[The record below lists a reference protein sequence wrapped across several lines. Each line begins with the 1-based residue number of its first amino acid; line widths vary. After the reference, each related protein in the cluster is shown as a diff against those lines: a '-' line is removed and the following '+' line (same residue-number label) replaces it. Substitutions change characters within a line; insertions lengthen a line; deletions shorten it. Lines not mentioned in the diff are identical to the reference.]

1 MNRKRNQVVVLL
13 SVLCGIGI
21 CPSPVSA
28 GDITGGANVLPNNA
42 KLAVSNKDALQ
53 VVAPQSST
61 DADEMELDTDEDPED
76 AKVLVSGHGVFLG
89 KTASTIKKSDKQ
101 FILSLEPGTVLE
113 GSINNADGDPF
124 LNQEILTLV
133 KSALENNANSRNA
146 DKAVRRYSTAASKT
160 AAKSKDAINIIVP
173 YRGFES
179 SSEAGDIILEEKLKL
194 KSLAAAEW
202 AKQKELDDTQLN
214 VASSMMEA
222 AMGFGTKDENQQLK
236 MLMRAHKKLS
246 DLVGTDLAQDTVSK
260 LAAWKKRIAEPKGI
274 FEAELWAPA
283 EQEEKIKALVEAAS
297 KRDAVML
304 KIEKTVKKY
313 NHKSKAAMAA
323 GKIIE
328 GGLGA
333 ACLVPSFVGPG
344 AQVALTAYEMA
355 TGGSEENK
363 LLRQIYLGK
372 RRESRM
378 RMLERKAQLALH
390 NYEVGKASHNLVLM
404 AVSESILDEMA
415 GEAVS
420 GQVLGADII

>member
-1 MNRKRNQVVVLL
+1 MNRKHNQFGILLSILCGVGFCASPAIAGDLAGSTSAVANSAKVAVNSNSATQVVT
-13 SVLCGIGI
+13 
-21 CPSPVSA
+21 PAADVS
-28 GDITGGANVLPNNA
+28 
-42 KLAVSNKDALQ
+42 
-53 VVAPQSST
+53 
-61 DADEMELDTDEDPED
+61 DELEFDTEDDPEE
-76 AKVLVSGHGVFLG
+76 AKVLVSGHGIFLG
-89 KTASTIKKSDKQ
+89 KTPSTIKKSDKS
-101 FILSLEPGTVLE
+101 FVLSLEPGTVLE
-113 GSINNADGDPF
+113 GSVNNSDGDPF

-133 KSALENNANSRNA
+133 KSALENNDRSRKA
-146 DKAVRRYSTAASKT
+146 EKAVRKFSTATSKT

-179 SSEAGDIILEEKLKL
+179 SAEAGDIILEEKLKL
-194 KSLAAAEW
+194 KSLASAEW

-222 AMGFGTKDENQQLK
+222 AMGFGAKDENQQLK

-260 LAAWKKRIAEPKGI
+260 LAGWKKRIAEPKGI
-274 FEAELWAPA
+274 YEKELWTPA
-283 EQEEKIKALVEAAS
+283 EQEEKIKALVESAS
-297 KRDAVML
+297 KRDSVMV
-304 KIEKTVKKY
+304 KIEHTVKKY

-328 GGLGA
+328 GSLGA

-372 RRESRM
+372 RRESRV

-390 NYEVGKASHNLVLM
+390 NYEIGKASHNLVLM

-415 GEAVS
+415 GQSVS
-420 GQVLGADII
+420 QQVLGADIL

>member
-1 MNRKRNQVVVLL
+1 MNRKHKQFGMLL
-13 SVLCGIGI
+13 SLLCGVGF
-21 CPSPVSA
+21 CAAPVGA
-28 GDITGGANVLPNNA
+28 HDITGGAGLVANGV
-42 KLAVSNKDALQ
+42 KLAVSTKDATQ
-53 VVAPQSST
+53 VVAPAAAAAEDLELET
-61 DADEMELDTDEDPED
+61 DDDPED
-76 AKVLVSGHGVFLG
+76 AKVMISGHGIFLG
-89 KTASTIKKSDKQ
+89 KTASTIKKSDKS
-101 FILSLEPGTVLE
+101 FILSIEPGTVLE

-133 KSALENNANSRNA
+133 KSALENNDRSRKAEKAFKRFNST
-146 DKAVRRYSTAASKT
+146 SSKT

-179 SSEAGDIILEEKLKL
+179 SSEAGDIILEEKLAL

-202 AKQKELDDTQLN
+202 AKQKELDETQLT

-222 AMGFGTKDENQQLK
+222 AMGFGAKDETQQLK

-246 DLVGTDLAQDTVSK
+246 DLVGDDLAQNTVTK

-274 FEAELWAPA
+274 YEAELWAPA
-283 EQEEKIKALVEAAS
+283 EQEEKIKALVESAS

-390 NYEVGKASHNLVLM
+390 NYEIGKASHNLVLM

-415 GEAVS
+415 GETVS